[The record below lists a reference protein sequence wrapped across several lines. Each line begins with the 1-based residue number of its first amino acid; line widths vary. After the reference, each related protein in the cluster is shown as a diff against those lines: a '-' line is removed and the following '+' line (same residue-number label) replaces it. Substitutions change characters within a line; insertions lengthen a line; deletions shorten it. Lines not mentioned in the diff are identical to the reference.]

1 MSLREPSGDQYI
13 EDMFRLLLR
22 DDVVVPDFIIKCLG
36 GGHFHP
42 LPIFVMNVWCKSYV
56 AANQPR
62 ARIVIVAP

>member
-1 MSLREPSGDQYI
+1 V
-13 EDMFRLLLR
+13 
-22 DDVVVPDFIIKCLG
+22 DDVVVPDFVIKCFG

-42 LPIFVMNVWCKSYV
+42 LPIFVMNVWCKSFV